1 MSESLASS
9 ISESMH
15 HQSSWYTSVQ
25 AGQKVDFSD
34 VRFPKCYPGFC
45 DKSTVSPHIR
55 SEMIVVQSFCQA
67 EPIPDVPPDRSVQG
81 SDVVDQF
88 QQCRVQA
95 PVAGG
100 SGLMSGA
107 SWTGTLLGFGVLGG
121 SVVGFGRNKRR
132 VV

>member
-34 VRFPKCYPGFC
+34 VRLPKCYPGFC

-88 QQCRVQA
+88 QQCRVTTKISLKII
-95 PVAGG
+95 VILTTH
-100 SGLMSGA
+100 SSFNCHL
-107 SWTGTLLGFGVLGG
+107 THGFYTY
-121 SVVGFGRNKRR
+121 N
-132 VV
+132 

>member
-67 EPIPDVPPDRSVQG
+67 EPIPDVPPDRSDADNLSTV
-81 SDVVDQF
+81 F
-88 QQCRVQA
+88 QNVTETPLQT
-95 PVAGG
+95 
-100 SGLMSGA
+100 SFD
-107 SWTGTLLGFGVLGG
+107 TIDLLVNF
-121 SVVGFGRNKRR
+121 SVPIAALINIIHKH
-132 VV
+132 

>member
-1 MSESLASS
+1 M
-9 ISESMH
+9 
-15 HQSSWYTSVQ
+15 
-25 AGQKVDFSD
+25 
-34 VRFPKCYPGFC
+34 
-45 DKSTVSPHIR
+45 
-55 SEMIVVQSFCQA
+55 
-67 EPIPDVPPDRSVQG
+67 
-81 SDVVDQF
+81 VDQF

-95 PVAGG
+95 PVARG